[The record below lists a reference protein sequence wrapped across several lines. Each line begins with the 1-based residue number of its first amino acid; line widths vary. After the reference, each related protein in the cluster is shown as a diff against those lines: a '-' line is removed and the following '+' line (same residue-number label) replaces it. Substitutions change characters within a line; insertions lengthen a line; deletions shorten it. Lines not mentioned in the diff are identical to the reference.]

1 MDKEDFG
8 SSVKT
13 NPDSGPHCCIHPC
26 NRQENRCLFLYH
38 NHIFN
43 TQSCYWE
50 SKERHLTWH
59 FFPQIVELCE
69 QECLR

>member
-43 TQSCYWE
+43 TQSYTGLLG
-50 SKERHLTWH
+50 K
-59 FFPQIVELCE
+59 
-69 QECLR
+69 